1 MAEEHQHD
9 IIPED
14 VKQSLRDTF
23 FKDLQNDVTIEV
35 FTLAGMNDQYNAAT
49 TALIKSLVSLSPKL
63 HATFHT
69 VGDPQSQK
77 RNVTRSPSVLIA
89 PDTYRIR
96 YTGSPMGE
104 EGRSLLVGIM
114 MASTGKTVF
123 SEQAAKRLQ
132 ELKDKREIQVY
143 VSPT

>member
-1 MAEEHQHD
+1 MAEQQD
-9 IIPED
+9 IIPDD
-14 VKQSLRDTF
+14 VKRSLRDTF
-23 FKDLQNDVTIEV
+23 FKDLQDDVAIEV

-49 TALIKSLVSLSPKL
+49 VSLIKSLSTLTPKI
-63 HATFHT
+63 HASFHT
-69 VGDPQSQK
+69 VGDPQSTK

-89 PDTYRIR
+89 PDKYRIR
-96 YTGSPMGE
+96 YTGAPMGE

-114 MASTGKTVF
+114 MASTGKTVL
-123 SEQAAKRLQ
+123 SEQAGKRLQ